1 MTETTIAAIS
11 TAMGEAG
18 IGVVRLSGPDSLLIA
33 EKVFE
38 KKLPDRRMVFGKVKD
53 PDGGVVYDEVLAVY
67 MKGPHSY
74 TGEDVVEFQCHG
86 SVIAIK
92 NILSLLLR
100 SGAVPAE
107 RGEFTKRAFLNG
119 RMDLSQAEAVI
130 DLIKARG
137 SLSYD
142 SALSQM
148 EGSLSKS
155 VKAVRRDMMDL
166 LVNLTV
172 NMDYPDEDIEQITYK
187 NIQNSLSQIGD
198 LLEKLS
204 ASGNEGKII
213 REGLSVAIVGKPN
226 VGKSSLM
233 NAFLHENRSIVTDV
247 PGTTRD
253 TVEEQAAVRGITIRF
268 IDTAGIHESTDKV
281 EAIGIERSKYALSS
295 ADLLL
300 VVLDGS
306 GPLDEE
312 DLDILN
318 ASQDIPR
325 IIILNKIDLNEDQR
339 NNSPGLNDDSLI
351 SASIINGIGLE
362 QIEDAIEKFV
372 TGGRVRKENDVLVT
386 NVRHINLINKALAE
400 INQAKE
406 MTAAGEAI
414 DFIEVNVKAAF
425 DYLGEIVGETASGQV
440 IDEVFSRF
448 CLGK

>member
-1 MTETTIAAIS
+1 
-11 TAMGEAG
+11 MGEAG

-339 NNSPGLNDDSLI
+339 NNPPGLNDDSFI